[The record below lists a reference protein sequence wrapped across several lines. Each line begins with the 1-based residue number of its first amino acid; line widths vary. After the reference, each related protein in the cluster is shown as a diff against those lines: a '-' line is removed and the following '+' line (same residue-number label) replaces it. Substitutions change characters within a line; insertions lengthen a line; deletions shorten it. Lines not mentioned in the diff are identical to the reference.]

1 MKIEGTYHVEADP
14 KRVWEGLMS
23 PEMLARCIPGC
34 QQLEQTGD
42 GAYAVK
48 LKAGIGAVTGTYT
61 GTVRIYDIDE
71 PRSFKMSGEG
81 KRPGASASG
90 TGAHHLHS
98 RERRHAAGRGGRGEG
113 YGNNRPGRAA
123 SHRERLPRADG
134 PVLQLGEVRPRV
146 GRLTAGQ
153 CSGAGQCLECGVRSG
168 SILASRSQELGIL

>member
-90 TGAHHLHS
+90 TGLITFTP
-98 RERRHAAGRGGRGEG
+98 ENGGTRLDVDGEAKVTG
-113 YGNNRPGRAA
+113 IIA
-123 SHRERLPRADG
+123 
-134 PVLQLGEVRPRV
+134 RV
-146 GRLTAGQ
+146 GQRLI
-153 CSGAGQCLECGVRSG
+153 G
-168 SILASRSQELGIL
+168 SASRVLMDQFFNAAKSALESGD